1 MESENSRKAS
11 MKKDTVINVVAVLM
25 SFVLVSGCASTKN
38 SLAEAEA
45 PTMKEIYH
53 AHMNGTHG
61 PQITDA
67 KIVVDE
73 TEPHQAN
80 EDTNAKKSKSD
91 EHIGRAGDGLNVH
104 RQSVVH
110 TSMHEHPSLPKSLK
124 NLQRTFA
131 PLPNPVL
138 LMYIP
143 AHLTSGGTPV
153 PGYSTYFS
161 LYEREH
167 IALPSER
174 RSLE

>member
-1 MESENSRKAS
+1 
-11 MKKDTVINVVAVLM
+11 MKKHTFIKIVSVLI

-38 SLAEAEA
+38 TLAEAEA

-53 AHMNGTHG
+53 AHMNGTHKT
-61 PQITDA
+61 PMD
-67 KIVVDE
+67 
-73 TEPHQAN
+73 TEKTNIDKTALHQAN
-80 EDTNAKKSKSD
+80 DESNGNDVKPNEQKSNI
-91 EHIGRAGDGLNVH
+91 EGGLVAH
-104 RQSVVH
+104 LQTFGGQIPR
-110 TSMHEHPSLPKSLK
+110 HENKTLPKALK
-124 NLQRTFA
+124 KLQRTFS

-161 LYEREH
+161 FYEREH

-174 RSLE
+174 RALE